1 MPDLEAL
8 RAATR
13 DCSPEEMLRLLLRD
27 RFPGKTVVTA
37 SLREPSIV
45 VLKMVA
51 DIDPATPVVFC
62 RRGTPFPE
70 SAAYHDAIVALLG
83 LTNLTV
89 TAGHE
94 PRARRGDYNHSER
107 MLVEYENCPGAC
119 HELAHLNDTL
129 APFDCWVSAVYHA
142 DRPADSRPRVDVE
155 GRIYRINALAGW
167 SDEQIREFTAR
178 HELPLHARAY
188 RRSMRIPPRENP
200 TPVET
205 YNV

>member
-1 MPDLEAL
+1 MSDLGSL

-13 DCSPEEMLRLLLRD
+13 DCSPEEMLRVLIQD
-27 RFPGKTVVTA
+27 RFPGRTVVTA
-37 SLREPSIV
+37 SLRVPSIV

-70 SAAYHDAIVALLG
+70 STAYHDAIVGLLG
-83 LTNLTV
+83 LSNVTV

-94 PRARRGDYNHSER
+94 LRTRRGDYDHCER

-129 APFDCWVSAVYHA
+129 AAFDCWVSAVYHV
-142 DRPADSRPRVDVE
+142 DRPADSRPRVDAE
-155 GRIYRINALAGW
+155 GRLYRINALAGW
-167 SDEQIREFTAR
+167 SDERIREFVTR
-178 HELPLHARAY
+178 HGLPLHARAY
-188 RRSMRIPPRENP
+188 RRSMRMPTRED
-200 TPVET
+200 TAPVET